1 MVSKGPDSQ
10 QDKAEKRPVGRPPIS
25 IEEFESTICRRLME
39 GETLTRICQ
48 DDDMPGLSTVYR
60 WIYQSDKFRE
70 AFLHARKVQS
80 WAWADESRDIAE
92 EIHTHAHGAPGTG
105 EASAKVAAHK
115 IRIDT
120 RMRLIGLLN
129 PKDFSPTQKQEHSG
143 PGGKPIQTESIGP
156 AVEAKVEE
164 IADRRSKLESPRK

>member
-1 MVSKGPDSQ
+1 MP
-10 QDKAEKRPVGRPPIS
+10 
-25 IEEFESTICRRLME
+25 IEEFEDTICTRLMN
-39 GETLTRICQ
+39 GETLTKICK
-48 DDDMPGLSTVYR
+48 DDDMPCLATVYR
-60 WIYQSDKFRE
+60 WIHRHPEFSD
-70 AFLHARKVQS
+70 AFLHARRVQS

-92 EIHTHAHGAPGTG
+92 KIHTPAHGSPGTG

-143 PGGKPIQTESIGP
+143 PGGKPIQTESIGK